1 MRYVSRSPILL
12 SFAMLLISPMPALA
26 IPAITCHCFTERSYD
41 AARPAAADPYFLA
54 SAQNSFFAEVFYVNK
69 KSVVMKKQQG
79 TSSDDLWI
87 AHWVAS
93 KTDASPDTLLQAR
106 QKSGGWKGA
115 LTPLKLSPNVV
126 GARFANGLSGNAPA
140 AQLAETV
147 VDDFFTRFR
156 LLTDA
161 ELAAVRQAGA
171 SNQEVII
178 ATLVA
183 KKLKKPARQLYLEVK
198 SGQRSWGALL
208 HQARVDTKNMQWEI
222 AGLFKG

>member
-1 MRYVSRSPILL
+1 MRTVFRTAIQLTLAVLVVAPL
-12 SFAMLLISPMPALA
+12 PARA
-26 IPAITCHCFTERSYD
+26 IPAITCHCFTERTYD
-41 AARPAAADPYFLA
+41 AAKPAAADPYFLA
-54 SAQNSFFAEVFYVNK
+54 SAQNSFFAEVFYVDK

-106 QKSGGWKGA
+106 QKGGNWKEA
-115 LTPLKLSPNVV
+115 LTPLQLSPKAV
-126 GARFANGLSGNAPA
+126 GTRFANGLNGNASA

-161 ELAAVRQAGA
+161 ELTALRQAGA

-183 KKLKKPARQLYLEVK
+183 KKLKKPARQVYLEVK
-198 SGQRSWGALL
+198 NGQRSWGALL
-208 HQARVDTKNMQWEI
+208 QQARVDTKNMQWEI